1 MSNWRINSGLVN
13 HFHFNWMN
21 RLMSVDRCNWLLLRD
36 MYVDTRDIQ
45 EHILF
50 AKHCRGEQLERI
62 FSTLLIRFSQNMK
75 LAGNSV
81 SVRALMQLHRI
92 KGLIAH
98 IRQKNPDTLW
108 THCVIHREALASKM
122 SPELKSILNDAVKA
136 INFIKSR
143 PLNACLFRRLC
154 DGMGSEHTE
163 LLLHTEVRWLSKGK
177 VLNRLFE
184 LRSVDFCKTMCPLLP
199 LYLRTII

>member
-1 MSNWRINSGLVN
+1 MTG
-13 HFHFNWMN
+13 
-21 RLMSVDRCNWLLLRD
+21 
-36 MYVDTRDIQ
+36 
-45 EHILF
+45 
-50 AKHCRGEQLERI
+50 
-62 FSTLLIRFSQNMK
+62 
-75 LAGNSV
+75 
-81 SVRALMQLHRI
+81 RI

-98 IRQKNPDTLW
+98 IWQKNPDTLW
-108 THCVIHREALASKM
+108 THCVIHREALASKKM

-163 LLLHTEVRWLSKGK
+163 LLLHTEVCWLSKGK

-184 LRSVDFCKTMCPLLP
+184 L
-199 LYLRTII
+199 